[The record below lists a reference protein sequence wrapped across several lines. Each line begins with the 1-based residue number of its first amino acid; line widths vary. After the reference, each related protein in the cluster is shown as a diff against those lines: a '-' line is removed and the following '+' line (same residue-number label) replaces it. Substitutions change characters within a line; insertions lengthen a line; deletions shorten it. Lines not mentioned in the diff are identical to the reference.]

1 MFLNILLLT
10 LLQRQSRS
18 KLAEAKILLR

>member
-10 LLQRQSRS
+10 LLQRQLRS
-18 KLAEAKILLR
+18 KLAKAKILLR